1 MGVGSAYLN
10 LQSYGMTLV
19 GVLVAAGGGLGLYI
33 SKTTN
38 GKLISGGVV
47 LGGVGLM
54 LLASKIR
61 SKVNTAQ
68 TEGSGGFEGV
78 GKVFLGLAV
87 LGVITKGIGSAS
99 ADSPPFGLNKKRWLS
114 KLLTRP
120 GGGNDGKNEEP
131 DETDS
136 TNGETDS
143 TNGNGE

>member
-19 GVLVAAGGGLGLYI
+19 GVLIAAGGGLGLYI

-38 GKLISGGVV
+38 GKLISGGVA

-61 SKVNTAQ
+61 SEVKTAK

-78 GKVFLGLAV
+78 GKVLLGLAV
-87 LGVITKGIGSAS
+87 IGAISKAIGAASAS
-99 ADSPPFGLNKKRWLS
+99 KTDEDSGSFKDFRDS
-114 KLLTRP
+114 VRT
-120 GGGNDGKNEEP
+120 NDTNEEP
-131 DETDS
+131 EES
-136 TNGETDS
+136 DS

>member
-47 LGGVGLM
+47 LGGIGM
-54 LLASKIR
+54 MFLASKIR
-61 SKVNTAQ
+61 SEVNTAQ

-78 GKVFLGLAV
+78 GKLFLGLAV
-87 LGVITKGIGSAS
+87 LSAITKAVT
-99 ADSPPFGLNKKRWLS
+99 AATS
-114 KLLTRP
+114 KPTLP
-120 GGGNDGKNEEP
+120 NDEPQEESQEI
-131 DETDS
+131 DET
-136 TNGETDS
+136 NS